1 MLRLHEFTWDFQ
13 HVVELMDFFAEGAR
27 AGDGRLDRL
36 RVLDLTDTNVHDIG
50 LSKLASAIE
59 AGFGKG
65 LEELDLS
72 AARSGSS
79 YVGACSCGDK
89 IDSMGTPD

>member
-27 AGDGRLDRL
+27 AGWWDRL
-36 RVLDLTDTNVHDIG
+36 RVLDLTDTNVHDVG
-50 LSKLASAIE
+50 LSKLAAAIE

-72 AARSGSS
+72 AAHSGSS
-79 YVGACSCGDK
+79 YVGACSCGDT
-89 IDSMGTPD
+89 IDSMGPPD